1 MELLHLLIA
10 IISVRFINS
19 QNCGRV
25 KVGTSFT
32 IGSEYAT
39 KGQFPWLA
47 PLFYKKDDEF
57 FCGST
62 IISERH
68 LLSGE

>member
-1 MELLHLLIA
+1 MNL
-10 IISVRFINS
+10 SSS

-25 KVGTSFT
+25 KVGTPLT
-32 IGSEYAT
+32 VGGEYAI

-47 PLFYKKDDEF
+47 PLFVKDGDKF

-62 IISERH
+62 IISKQH
-68 LLSGE
+68 LLSGK

>member
-1 MELLHLLIA
+1 MIILVLITTF
-10 IISVRFINS
+10 ISSLSS
-19 QNCGRV
+19 QDCGRV

-32 IGSEYAT
+32 VGSEYAI
-39 KGQFPWLA
+39 KGQFPWFA
-47 PLFYKKDDEF
+47 PLFYKKDDKF

-62 IISERH
+62 IISKKH